1 MPCPFTGPK
10 TFCTGPSFLSQP
22 KNLTA
27 FSASSS
33 SGYGQRPKFV
43 RDKNSATAE
52 GENFGPTLF
61 FPEQVL
67 TKTIFI
73 FQAWEM
79 GSIIVEENEEPSA
92 EDLLNDLDYEMANCA
107 LVHVHGTTV
116 PNRIRQ
122 LLAKIAFKVHKE
134 KEPCKQR

>member
-1 MPCPFTGPK
+1 MK
-10 TFCTGPSFLSQP
+10 ILVQH
-22 KNLTA
+22 
-27 FSASSS
+27 
-33 SGYGQRPKFV
+33 YI
-43 RDKNSATAE
+43 
-52 GENFGPTLF
+52 

-67 TKTIFI
+67 TMTIFI